1 MKFSIARDVLLDVLG
16 KVQGLTGRRS
26 NLAITTNVL
35 IRTRD
40 AGINI
45 AATDLETGFE
55 GTYPADVAAEGQVA
69 INARKFFEI
78 VRDFPSDQIN
88 LSEVENYWIEI
99 GNEKV
104 EYHLVGLNPEDFPE
118 IPQIADVNWIETEAQ
133 ALKRMIER
141 ALIVGVSDDKR
152 AHILG
157 VYLEKVPEDD
167 RWLLRMVSTDGSR
180 LNKADL
186 LYEGTEAPAIDEAVL
201 IPKKGLHE
209 IARFLEGPGKVQI
222 GLKDNHFVLRRDS
235 ETVVIRL
242 LEGDFPPYAEIL
254 KGLEGHRIPMDRPSF
269 LMMLKRMSILATDNY
284 RAVVFSFADQ
294 RLVIRSTNP
303 DLGESK
309 EDMEIDYPG
318 DAIEVAF
325 NPRFFIETL
334 NAIDEDRVVL
344 TIVNEERPC
353 LLQSAEHIN
362 FLSVIMPMRI

>member
-269 LMMLKRMSILATDNY
+269 LMMLKRMSILSSEEYKGVIFNFSEDKL
-284 RAVVFSFADQ
+284 VVSA
-294 RLVIRSTNP
+294 TNP
-303 DLGESK
+303 DYGESR
-309 EDMEIDYPG
+309 EEMEVATLG
-318 DAIEVAF
+318 LTTEAAF
-325 NPRFFIETL
+325 NPRFFIDALNSIDTD
-334 NAIDEDRVVL
+334 NAIL
-344 TIVNEERPC
+344 HIVNEERPC
-353 LLQSAEHIN
+353 IVQGEEDDS